1 MTQTIYLNTD
11 RKQTTPVV
19 HMVQGDTGRELECHI
34 TDMVLTGTDSA
45 AIWCER
51 PDGSVWSASGTIS
64 NNAATFA
71 LPAGGPLNKVGQ
83 VKTQVKITD
92 TNSLVVST
100 FDLII
105 EVHEN
110 VSGISTPAD
119 ESWRDSLAASLQS
132 DISSRVLQ
140 STKVNGKALTGNI
153 TLDADDIPYDNTNSG
168 LSASDVQAAVDEVA
182 GLIKNGSVSGIT
194 ATSTST
200 LYDLGLLP
208 SSGARSYLFI
218 LTTNSYHAGTGSMYI
233 IQTSGG
239 TPYVIPVIEATY
251 QRGAVIDSSGV
262 LKLVSS
268 SISTVVYYT
277 IIAIKGS

>member
-71 LPAGGPLNKVGQ
+71 FPAGGPLNKIGQ

-119 ESWRDSLAASLQS
+119 ETWRDGLTASLQA

-140 STKVNGKALTGNI
+140 STKVNGKALTGDI
-153 TLDADDIPYDNTNSG
+153 TLNASDVPYDNTGSW
-168 LSASDVQAAVDEVA
+168 LTDTDVQDAIDELA
-182 GLIKNGSVSGIT
+182 GNLRIGSVSGIKNS
-194 ATSTST
+194 STST
-200 LYDLGLLP
+200 IIALNIIP
-208 SSGARSYLFI
+208 SSQGIYLI
-218 LTTNSYHAGTGSMYI
+218 ALAPNSYGANTGSAYI
-233 IQTSGG
+233 VQVSSS
-239 TPYVIPVIEATY
+239 TPYVTAIHEGTAT
-251 QRGAVIDSSGV
+251 RAPIIDSSGV

-268 SISTVVYYT
+268 STSTTVYYT
-277 IIAIKGS
+277 IIKIK